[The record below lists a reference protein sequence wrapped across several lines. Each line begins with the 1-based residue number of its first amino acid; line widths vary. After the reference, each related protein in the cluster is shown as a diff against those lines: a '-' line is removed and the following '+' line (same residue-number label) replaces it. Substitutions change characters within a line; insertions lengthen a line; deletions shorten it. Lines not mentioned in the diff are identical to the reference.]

1 MVIGAC
7 KVRLRILGAR
17 SLKEKRKVVK
27 SMKDRLLRMNLS
39 VSEVDDNDRWQAAT
53 LGIALVSNE
62 ATFVNSVMDKIVLE
76 IEENDEVEILAV
88 NSEIIHL

>member
-17 SLKEKRKVVK
+17 SLKEKRKVLK

-39 VSEVDDNDRWQAAT
+39 VSEVDDNDKWQAAT
-53 LGIALVSNE
+53 LGIALVSND
-62 ATFVNSVMDKIVLE
+62 AAFINSVLDKIVLE
-76 IEENDEVEILAV
+76 IEENGKVEILAV
-88 NSEIIHL
+88 NTEIMHI